1 MVIVQREVPPLTVE
15 GLETVPHHGL
25 AQHHAVGKLLGSD
38 GAPLRRSRL
47 RQAAEKEDGG
57 VHPTMIF
64 FHN

>member
-25 AQHHAVGKLLGSD
+25 TQHHAVGKLLGCD
-38 GAPLRRSRL
+38 GASFWRSRL

>member
-47 RQAAEKEDGG
+47 RQAAEKEDDDI
-57 VHPTMIF
+57 HPTMIL